1 MIENKPNE
9 ITLIY
14 NSVKSDD
21 KKARAFAEALPDFV
35 VKTLDLA
42 IEPITE
48 TQLAQIADKMQGSV
62 EDLIDPTYDSHIS
75 LHKEGLKLIA
85 PSDMLILMANDHKL
99 IATPILIVGARAYK
113 CDTSYDLIKE
123 DLAQGVKSN
132 DHANA
137 EEKKL

>member
-14 NSVKSDD
+14 NSEKSDD

-48 TQLAQIADKMQGSV
+48 TQLAQIADKMNGTV

-75 LHKEGLKLIA
+75 LHKEGLKLVA
-85 PSDMLILMANDHKL
+85 PSDMLVLMANDHKL
-99 IATPILIVGARAYK
+99 IATPILIIGAKAYK
-113 CDTSYDLIKE
+113 CDTAYDLIKE
-123 DLAQGVKSN
+123 DLAQGVRGS

-137 EEKKL
+137 EEKRL

>member
-1 MIENKPNE
+1 MIDNQPNE

-14 NSVKSDD
+14 NSDKSDD

-48 TQLAQIADKMQGSV
+48 TQLAQIADKMNASV
-62 EDLIDPTYDSHIS
+62 EDLIDPTFDNHINI
-75 LHKEGLKLIA
+75 HKEGLKLVA

-99 IATPILIVGARAYK
+99 IATPILIIGAKAYK
-113 CDTSYDLIKE
+113 CNTSYDLINE
-123 DLAQGVKSN
+123 YLAQGIKSN
-132 DHANA
+132 NHANA
-137 EEKKL
+137 EEK